1 MRGGRRYLKGR
12 AGLRLL
18 EGEREL
24 LGERERDLLE
34 PDGPDLDLDLDL
46 EEREDEREREL
57 DLDRDLD
64 SALASSLAG
73 DGERLFDFSAAS
85 SLISLL
91 LPYQPVSS

>member
-1 MRGGRRYLKGR
+1 MRLFTCSFFGGGDGLRLKGR

-46 EEREDEREREL
+46 
-57 DLDRDLD
+57 D

-85 SLISLL
+85 SLISDMIAGGW
-91 LPYQPVSS
+91 VREIGRAHV